1 MEKLKITEHANKK
14 SKHLSGGTKRKLAF
28 AISMFASPNI
38 SLLDEPSTGMDPTS
52 KRVIY
57 LKYFI
62 KKEKINIKSPNLRF
76 FGIPF

>member
-1 MEKLKITEHANKK
+1 LLLYASIKNIPRKNIDAICEEYMEKLKITEHANKK

-57 LKYFI
+57 
-62 KKEKINIKSPNLRF
+62 
-76 FGIPF
+76 

>member
-57 LKYFI
+57 
-62 KKEKINIKSPNLRF
+62 
-76 FGIPF
+76 